1 MVSVIRTYVSINI
14 LRFSF
19 DVLNTKIYD
28 FFVFQMFIIVFLLFK
43 EYIKITEKNLKFLL
57 NSGIDDP

>member
-43 EYIKITEKNLKFLL
+43 EYIKITEKDLKFLL